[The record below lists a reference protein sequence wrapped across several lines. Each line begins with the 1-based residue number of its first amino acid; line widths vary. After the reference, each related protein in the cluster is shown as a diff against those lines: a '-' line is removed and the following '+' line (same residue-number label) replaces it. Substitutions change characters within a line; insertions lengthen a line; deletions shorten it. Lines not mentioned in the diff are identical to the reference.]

1 MRELV
6 FVRQSPSDNIPEQI
20 IMNTTN
26 LTKAVRNIVIATD
39 KADAAYRAAA
49 EAFVADGC
57 NSLEKEADGFAIFTN
72 LFYAAWAAKQGAP
85 TKALESALA
94 AKGAA
99 WKKHAAHNDAAIAA
113 LRLEGMKARDSAA
126 QKLRGHFKA
135 VKLGL
140 TYAELQRIEAAE
152 KAASA
157 PKAPKGA
164 QTPASA
170 KGAANRNAAS
180 STAATKKMTLQQAWD
195 VLSAAMSKN
204 APEQF
209 ELMQEIA
216 DILKLK
222 NSTPAK

>member
-1 MRELV
+1 MSTV
-6 FVRQSPSDNIPEQI
+6 
-20 IMNTTN
+20 N
-26 LTKAVRNIVIATD
+26 LSKAIRGIVLATE
-39 KADAAYRAAA
+39 KADAAYRVAA
-49 EAFVADGC
+49 EAFIADGC
-57 NSLEKEADGFAIFTN
+57 DSLEKDSDGFAMFSN
-72 LFYAAWAAKQGAP
+72 LFYAAWSAKQSAD
-85 TKALESALA
+85 TKTLESAMA
-94 AKGAA
+94 AKSAA

-204 APEQF
+204 APDQF
-209 ELMQEIA
+209 ELMQDIA

-222 NSTPAK
+222 KSTPAK